1 MNREIEWLFGTRAGR
16 DELTSQAKYQRLAI
30 VHLNRAHTYE
40 SLDHILSELS
50 PKVME
55 LAPKGLPKSYKVI
68 IYFISGMILNILFDI
83 LIKKKI
89 PMLSM
94 GPEVDVRNLR
104 YKGASAIS
112 GEFYVEDVY
121 SNELMQPTRRLIFQ
135 NKIPTIQTEVLLKED
150 STRANKKKNASQ
162 TSSVIKSNNLKPNYD
177 EFLEDYFSIM
187 LSQLMSLKLKDSG
200 LDPFIN
206 ASFFL
211 NLFQTKDLFI

>member
-1 MNREIEWLFGTRAGR
+1 
-16 DELTSQAKYQRLAI
+16 
-30 VHLNRAHTYE
+30 
-40 SLDHILSELS
+40 
-50 PKVME
+50 
-55 LAPKGLPKSYKVI
+55 
-68 IYFISGMILNILFDI
+68 
-83 LIKKKI
+83 
-89 PMLSM
+89 M

-121 SNELMQPTRRLIFQ
+121 SNELMHPTRRLIFQ

-211 NLFQTKDLFI
+211 LNLFQTKDLFI